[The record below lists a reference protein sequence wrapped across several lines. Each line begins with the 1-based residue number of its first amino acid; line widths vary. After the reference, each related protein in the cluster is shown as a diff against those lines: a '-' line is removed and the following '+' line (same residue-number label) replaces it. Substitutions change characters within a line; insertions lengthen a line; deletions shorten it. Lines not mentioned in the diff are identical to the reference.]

1 MTGPELAVR
10 VPPEATR
17 ARYALGVLLSLLGLK
32 TRDAAAGEPADVAY
46 GPLEARV
53 RIPAGPQDGWDDRV
67 PSVRTVDG
75 LAVLELARADAR
87 DGALGVDLLYAT
99 YASLTAPWERDDPV
113 DEVGAPIAAQGWL
126 ARNGL
131 LEEPLVHRYADRL
144 GRALREAGVEV
155 PPPPSPLIVLT
166 HDVDNNFGG
175 LFGVRES
182 WTLLRR
188 DAARGRPAALRRAL
202 GLVRRLARPGRDP
215 NDRFDE
221 WAAEHRRWGG
231 RPSYFVASHGL
242 FHPGAARQDVPY
254 DVRHPDVQRTLR
266 EAIEGGAEVGLHL
279 SMGAR
284 KSADRIRREREAL
297 EDALGQPIRSARHH
311 WWALG
316 PRPERT
322 LRLHALAG
330 LEVDCS
336 FGWND
341 RIGFRRGIAA
351 PFHPFDTE
359 AERALPVVALPTLAM
374 DAAVTAGRSP
384 EAAVE
389 ALRSLART
397 VGDVGGVLVLD
408 WHAHSLNPSA
418 MPGAGETLRRFV
430 AGVPRSAEL
439 ATPLEALK
447 RRRLA

>member
-17 ARYALGVLLSLLGLK
+17 ARYALDVLLSLLGLK
-32 TRDAAAGEPADVAY
+32 VRDAAAGEPADVAY

-53 RIPAGPQDGWDDRV
+53 RVPAGPQDGWDDRV
-67 PSVRTVDG
+67 PGVRRADG
-75 LAVLELARADAR
+75 LAALELAPADAR
-87 DGALGVDLLYAT
+87 GDTGLGVDLLYAT
-99 YASLTAPWERDDPV
+99 YASLTAPWERDDPA
-113 DEVGAPIAAQGWL
+113 DEVGAPIAAEGWL

-144 GRALREAGVEV
+144 GRTLREAGVDV
-155 PPPPSPLIVLT
+155 PPRPAPLIVLT

-182 WTLLRR
+182 WALFRR
-188 DAARGRPAALRRAL
+188 DAARGRPAAVRRAL
-202 GLVRRLARPGRDP
+202 GLARRLARRGGDP

-221 WAAEHRRWGG
+221 WASEHRRWGG
-231 RPSYFVASHGL
+231 RASYFVASHGL
-242 FHPGAARQDVPY
+242 FHPEGARQDVPY
-254 DVRHPDVQRTLR
+254 DVRHPEVRRTLR
-266 EAIEGGAEVGLHL
+266 EAIAGGAEVGLHL
-279 SMGAR
+279 SIGAR
-284 KSADRIRREREAL
+284 ESADRIRREREAL
-297 EDALGQPIRSARHH
+297 EDALGQPVRSARHH

-322 LRLHALAG
+322 LRLHADAG

-351 PFHPFDTE
+351 PFQPFDTE

-374 DAAVTAGRSP
+374 DAAV
-384 EAAVE
+384 AASGGE
-389 ALRSLART
+389 TGLQALYRT
-397 VGDVGGVLVLD
+397 VAEVGGVLVLD
-408 WHAHSLNPSA
+408 WHAHALNPA
-418 MPGAGETLRRFV
+418 ALPGAAETLRRFLDGAV
-430 AGVPRSAEL
+430 TAGARL
-439 ATPLEALK
+439 ATPLEAV
-447 RRRLA
+447 RSRLA